1 MTVTQLIVL
10 AVLVAAG
17 AWGLSR
23 FIRRETV
30 FEYQHA
36 VRFLRGKFVG
46 VLPPGAHWVFSPTTT
61 IRLFDARP
69 RIITI
74 PGQEVLSSDAVTL
87 KVSLILDVR
96 VKDPRAAALAAASFE
111 EALYATAQIAL
122 RDAVGSKTIEELLSS
137 RAQLSAQLKPVVE
150 LAAAGLGVELRSIAI
165 KDFMLPGTLK
175 ETFSEA
181 ARAKQEAQAALERAR
196 GESATLRNLANS
208 ARLLDGNP
216 ALAQIRLLQAAGTAD
231 KLVINY
237 THSDT
242 AARAAADQTGQ

>member
-1 MTVTQLIVL
+1 MTVTQLIAL
-10 AVLVAAG
+10 AFLVAAI

-23 FIRRETV
+23 VVRRETV

-36 VRFLRGKFVG
+36 LRFVRGKLVG
-46 VLPPGAHWVFSPTTT
+46 LLPAGVHWIFSPTTT

-87 KVSLILDVR
+87 KVSLVLEVR
-96 VKDPRAAALAAASFE
+96 VVDPRAAALGAASFE
-111 EALYATAQIAL
+111 EALYAVTQIAL
-122 RDAVGSKTIEELLSS
+122 RDAIGAKTIEELLSS
-137 RAQLSAQLKPVVE
+137 RAQLSTQLKPEVE
-150 LAAAGLGVELRSIAI
+150 PAAAKLGVELRSIAV
-165 KDFMLPGTLK
+165 KDLMLPGTLK

-181 ARAKQEAQAALERAR
+181 ARAKQESQAALERAR

-216 ALAQIRLLQAAGTAD
+216 ALAQIRLLQAASTAD

-237 THSDT
+237 THT
-242 AARAAADQTGQ
+242 GTPARAVDQSEP